1 MAKTLDRM
9 RANPNADWH
18 IADVEKACRETGLQC
33 IPPDGGSH
41 YKIRSPERGLLYVV
55 PAHRRIKPRYI
66 KELVKIIDRII
77 AND

>member
-1 MAKTLDRM
+1 
-9 RANPNADWH
+9 
-18 IADVEKACRETGLQC
+18 LQC

-41 YKIRSPERGLLYVV
+41 YKIRSPRHGLLYVV

-66 KELVKIIDRII
+66 KELVKILDRII